1 MILPDKYIKLPNSFV
16 GQGAFLI
23 GALEKDPCTVSM
35 LWEKITTSNKGL
47 GWTLDKL
54 LFTLDFLFTL
64 NIVTY
69 NEGLISLKKIMYD
82 KKNKR

>member
-23 GALEKDPCTVSM
+23 GSLEKDQCTVSM
-35 LWEKITTSNKGL
+35 LWEKITTSNKSL

-54 LFTLDFLFTL
+54 LLTLDFLFML
-64 NIVTY
+64 NIITY
-69 NEGLISLKKIMYD
+69 NEGLIAI
-82 KKNKR
+82 KRDNV